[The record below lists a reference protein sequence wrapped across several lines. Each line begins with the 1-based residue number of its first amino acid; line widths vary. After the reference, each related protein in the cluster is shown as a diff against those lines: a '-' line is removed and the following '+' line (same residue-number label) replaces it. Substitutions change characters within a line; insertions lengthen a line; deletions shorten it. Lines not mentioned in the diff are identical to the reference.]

1 MATKKK
7 IRLKE
12 QYIKILEV
20 IGVIITIILGLFL
33 FYRSNINDLK
43 KIGYSE
49 KASKNILIKFK
60 KKEVLQLG
68 KNKTLNKAFES
79 SDYNEKNFTIYPKIK
94 YQNQKHLIKNINT
107 LIKKGYSNDQI
118 SMILSHGDDN
128 DVTEFA
134 KRKKVRYLEEFYS
147 LDYAKLKYY
156 DRYLEYMDNSRED
169 EETTVLL
176 VNLDMDKEEYKDP
189 TIVKEFSYTMLV
201 NKHRELTENFTPKD
215 LVKITEPY
223 TTQENIKAN
232 RTAYVAAK
240 KMIDDAEKEGYYL
253 TINSA
258 YRSYKDQEEIT
269 KTYQQLY
276 GDAYVEKYVLKPGF
290 SEHQTG
296 LGLDIGSKKTSV
308 FANSTEYNWIKDNC
322 YKYGFIYRFKPKF
335 EDITGIRHEAW
346 HYRYVGK
353 KAAKY
358 IYDNNISLEEYYV
371 RFVEKN

>member
-7 IRLKE
+7 IKLKE
-12 QYIKILEV
+12 QYVKILEMVGVV
-20 IGVIITIILGLFL
+20 IAIILGLFM

-43 KIGYSE
+43 KLGYSE
-49 KASKNILIKFK
+49 KASRNILLKFK

-79 SDYNEKNFTIYPKIK
+79 KDYNEKNFTTYPKIQ

-176 VNLDMDKEEYKDP
+176 VNLDMDKDEYKDP
-189 TIVKEFSYTMLV
+189 ITVKEFSYTMLV
-201 NKHRELTENFTPKD
+201 NKHRRLTEKFTPKD
-215 LVKITEPY
+215 LVKITKPY
-223 TTQENIKAN
+223 TTVEGLKAN

-240 KMIDDAEKEGYYL
+240 KMIDDAKKEGYNL
-253 TINSA
+253 TINSS

-296 LGLDIGSKKTSV
+296 LGLDIGSTDTNV
-308 FANSTEYNWIKDNC
+308 FANSDEYTWVKENC

-353 KAAKY
+353 KVAKE
-358 IYDNNISLEEYYV
+358 IYDKDMSLEEYYA
-371 RFVEKN
+371 KHIDK

>member
-20 IGVIITIILGLFL
+20 IGVIIAIILGLFL

-94 YQNQKHLIKNINT
+94 YQNQKYLIKNINT

-169 EETTVLL
+169 EETTVLI

-201 NKHRELTENFTPKD
+201 NKHRELTEKFTPKD

-232 RTAYVAAK
+232 RTAYAAAK
-240 KMIDDAEKEGYYL
+240 KMIDAAEKEGYYL

-308 FANSTEYNWIKDNC
+308 FANSAEYNWIKDNC

-353 KAAKY
+353 KVAKE
-358 IYDNNISLEEYYV
+358 IYEKDMSLEEYYA
-371 RFVEKN
+371 KHIDK

>member
-12 QYIKILEV
+12 QYVKILEMVGVV
-20 IGVIITIILGLFL
+20 IAIILGLFM

-43 KIGYSE
+43 KLGYSE
-49 KASKNILIKFK
+49 KASRNILLKFK

-79 SDYNEKNFTIYPKIK
+79 KDYNEKNFTTYPKIQ

-176 VNLDMDKEEYKDP
+176 VNLDMDKDEYKDP
-189 TIVKEFSYTMLV
+189 ITVKEFSYTMLV
-201 NKHRELTENFTPKD
+201 NKHRRLTEKFTPKD
-215 LVKITEPY
+215 LVKITKPY
-223 TTQENIKAN
+223 TTVEGLKAN

-240 KMIDDAEKEGYYL
+240 KMIDDAKKEGYNL
-253 TINSA
+253 TINSS

-296 LGLDIGSKKTSV
+296 LGLDIGSTDTNV
-308 FANSTEYNWIKDNC
+308 FANSDEYTWVKENC

-353 KAAKY
+353 KVAKE
-358 IYDNNISLEEYYV
+358 IYDKDMSLEEYYA
-371 RFVEKN
+371 KHIDK

>member
-1 MATKKK
+1 MVTKKK

-20 IGVIITIILGLFL
+20 IGVIIAIILGLFL

-94 YQNQKHLIKNINT
+94 YQNQKYLIKNINT

-169 EETTVLL
+169 EETTVLI

-201 NKHRELTENFTPKD
+201 NKHRELTEKFTPKD

-232 RTAYVAAK
+232 RTAYAAAK
-240 KMIDDAEKEGYYL
+240 KMIDAAEKEGYYL

-308 FANSTEYNWIKDNC
+308 FANSAEYNWIKDNC

-353 KAAKY
+353 KVAKE
-358 IYDNNISLEEYYV
+358 IYEKDMSLEEYYA
-371 RFVEKN
+371 KHIDK

>member
-20 IGVIITIILGLFL
+20 IGVIIAIILGLFL

-94 YQNQKHLIKNINT
+94 YKNQKHLIKNINT

-169 EETTVLL
+169 EETTVLI

-201 NKHRELTENFTPKD
+201 NKHRELTEKFTPKD

-232 RTAYVAAK
+232 RTAYAAAK
-240 KMIDDAEKEGYYL
+240 KMIDAAEKEGYYL

-308 FANSTEYNWIKDNC
+308 FANSAEYNWIKDNC

-353 KAAKY
+353 QAAKY

>member
-12 QYIKILEV
+12 QYVKILEMVGIV
-20 IGVIITIILGLFL
+20 IAIILGLFM

-43 KIGYSE
+43 KLGYSE
-49 KASKNILIKFK
+49 KASRNILLKFK

-79 SDYNEKNFTIYPKIK
+79 KDYNEKNFTTYPKIQ

-134 KRKKVRYLEEFYS
+134 KEKKVRYLEEFYS

-176 VNLDMDKEEYKDP
+176 VNLDMDKDEYKDP
-189 TIVKEFSYTMLV
+189 ITVKEFSYTMLV
-201 NKHRELTENFTPKD
+201 NKHRGLTEKFTPKD
-215 LVKITEPY
+215 LVKITKPY
-223 TTQENIKAN
+223 TTVEGLKAN

-240 KMIDDAEKEGYYL
+240 KMIDDAKKEGYNL
-253 TINSA
+253 TINSS

-296 LGLDIGSKKTSV
+296 LGLDIGSTDTNV
-308 FANSTEYNWIKDNC
+308 FANSDEYTW
-322 YKYGFIYRFKPKF
+322 G
-335 EDITGIRHEAW
+335 
-346 HYRYVGK
+346 
-353 KAAKY
+353 
-358 IYDNNISLEEYYV
+358 
-371 RFVEKN
+371 

>member
-12 QYIKILEV
+12 QYVKILEMVGIV
-20 IGVIITIILGLFL
+20 IAIILGLFM

-43 KIGYSE
+43 KLGYSE
-49 KASKNILIKFK
+49 KASRNILLKFK

-79 SDYNEKNFTIYPKIK
+79 KDYNEKNFTTYPKIQ

-176 VNLDMDKEEYKDP
+176 VNLDMDKDEYKDP
-189 TIVKEFSYTMLV
+189 ITVKEFSYTMLV
-201 NKHRELTENFTPKD
+201 NKHRRLTEKFTPKD
-215 LVKITEPY
+215 LVKITKPY
-223 TTQENIKAN
+223 TTVEGLKAN

-240 KMIDDAEKEGYYL
+240 KMIDDAKKEGYNL
-253 TINSA
+253 TINSS

-296 LGLDIGSKKTSV
+296 LGLDIGSTDTNV
-308 FANSTEYNWIKDNC
+308 FANSDEYTWVKENC

-353 KAAKY
+353 KVAKE
-358 IYDNNISLEEYYV
+358 IYDKDMSLEEYYA
-371 RFVEKN
+371 KHIDK

>member
-20 IGVIITIILGLFL
+20 IGVIIAIILGLFL

-94 YQNQKHLIKNINT
+94 YQNQKYLIKNINT

-134 KRKKVRYLEEFYS
+134 KRKKVRSLEEFYS

-169 EETTVLL
+169 EETTVLI

-201 NKHRELTENFTPKD
+201 NKHRELTEKFTPKD

-232 RTAYVAAK
+232 RTAYAAAK
-240 KMIDDAEKEGYYL
+240 KMIDAAEKEGYYL

-308 FANSTEYNWIKDNC
+308 FANSAEYNWIKDNC

-353 KAAKY
+353 KVAKE
-358 IYDNNISLEEYYV
+358 IYEKDMSLEEYYA
-371 RFVEKN
+371 KHIDK